1 MMERNTEEGDVFYE
15 SLEEFHVFLL
25 AHVLMRP
32 IIIVADK
39 MLKVG
44 VDNKITLM
52 TLKFSNRFLT
62 GLSSL

>member
-1 MMERNTEEGDVFYE
+1 MERNTEEGDVFYE

-52 TLKFSNRFLT
+52 TLKFSNRLLT